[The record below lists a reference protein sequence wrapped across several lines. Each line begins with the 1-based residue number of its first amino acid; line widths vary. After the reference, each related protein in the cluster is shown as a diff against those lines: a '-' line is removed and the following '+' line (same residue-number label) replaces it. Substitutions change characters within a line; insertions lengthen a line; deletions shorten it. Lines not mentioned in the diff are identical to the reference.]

1 MSATKVSSEPGIVAD
16 EEVLDDAPSIDHDEF
31 DAITQVYVVPDGT
44 TPSSPLTGVIDVNV
58 SPSQIVSVKLSICG
72 SGFTVMVNICS

>member
-16 EEVLDDAPSIDHDEF
+16 EEVLDDAPSIDDDEF

-58 SPSQIVSVKLSICG
+58 SPSQIVSVKLSI
-72 SGFTVMVNICS
+72 